1 MPAKKG
7 GDSKQGLII
16 ALVCF
21 VILALVFGV
30 TTYLGYS
37 GQADSEKNASE
48 AQKKES
54 AAKNDRDWYK
64 FQAVQ
69 YRSYLGYPPEN
80 QGDATALENLRPKF
94 SSMTGEGKD
103 EVAKLVEGLDKYL
116 DGYDSAK
123 NRTATNFKE
132 KTTRLEADLKNTQ
145 TKLDDAENR
154 IKKMKDSF
162 DGQIATKEQEVQEWK
177 KKFDG
182 AQAANLK
189 DQQDRE
195 QAFAEK
201 LNEFNNL
208 STELGNSKKKADE
221 DQSKADKGLKKLQST
236 NLELQKMNKKLND
249 KLTPPD
255 LLKFSEPKGK
265 IVQLDPKGEVA
276 WINIGSA
283 DNVHANQDL
292 TFSVF
297 GSGQGGKADNVRKGA
312 IEVVDVTGPHLSM
325 AKITEVVDP
334 SRIPIVTG
342 DLLIN
347 PAWSPQSRQH
357 VAIAG
362 FIDLT
367 GEGRNNIDE
376 FMSNLKKQGMVIDAW
391 LDLSDVTVKGDG
403 MTLET
408 NYLIVGAQP
417 EFKDTV
423 RVDDPAIQQKG
434 KILDTVAAMRN
445 EATEKGITV
454 VPLHKFVAM
463 TGYRLPKGAGVTVG
477 FGFEGRQKKTP
488 PAESKPAEKK
498 NETEDKEEMKDK
510 NDKKDKDEKKDD
522 GDK

>member
-21 VILALVFGV
+21 VILTIVFGV

-37 GQADSEKNASE
+37 GQTDSEAKASD
-48 AQKKES
+48 AQKKE
-54 AAKNDRDWYK
+54 ATAKNDRDWYK

-80 QGDATALENLRPKF
+80 QADATALENLRPKF

-103 EVAKLVEGLDKYL
+103 EVAKLVDTLDKDL
-116 DGYDSAK
+116 GGYDQQK

-132 KTTRLEADLKNTQ
+132 KTARLETDLKNTQ
-145 TKLDDAENR
+145 AKLDDAEGR
-154 IKKMKDSF
+154 IKKGKDSF
-162 DGQIATKEQEVQEWK
+162 DGQILTKEQEVNEWK
-177 KKFDG
+177 KKFEG

-195 QAFAEK
+195 QAFADK

-208 STELGNSKKKADE
+208 NKDITELKKKADE
-221 DQSKADKGLKKLQST
+221 DQSKADKGIKKLESDKR
-236 NLELQKMNKKLND
+236 ELQNMNTKLKD

-255 LLKFSEPKGK
+255 LLRFSEPKGK

-283 DNVHANQDL
+283 DNVRVNQDL

-297 GSGQGGKADNVRKGA
+297 GSGQGGKADNIRKGA

-334 SRIPIVTG
+334 SRTPIVTG

-347 PAWSPQSRQH
+347 PAWSPQARQH

-417 EFKDTV
+417 EFKDTI
-423 RVDDPAIQQKG
+423 RADDASIQQKG
-434 KILDTVAAMRN
+434 RILEAVAGMRK
-445 EATEKGITV
+445 EANDKGVTV

-477 FGFEGRQKKTP
+477 FGFEGRQKKTSA
-488 PAESKPAEKK
+488 AESKPAEKK
-498 NETEDKEEMKDK
+498 TEKEDKD
-510 NDKKDKDEKKDD
+510 DKKDD